1 VRKKRVFKRK
11 VIVSETR
18 SDVMVESGIM
28 RSAAF
33 LAAFLAACFFITGTN
48 ASPTDQVPP
57 SPTHQKLQNDT
68 SAKIQNDTSAKLS
81 ELPSADLQA
90 ADPTEEREAYIP
102 GVNTKHSWNPW
113 CLINPIFCIL
123 GRNRRDSEA
132 VRADDSNDVMAIK
145 RQKGVAKPKGV
156 FKLICK
162 LFPKILPCKLLGR
175 NRRDFEAV
183 RADDS
188 LPASSTHDIQGP
200 KLRMNYGEEEGER
213 ADAGNDAMAIRRQK
227 GVGEGLIKLICK
239 VSPGI
244 WPCKFLGR
252 NRRVSEAVRADDS
265 LPASSSSTHD
275 IQGPK
280 LRMSYSEVKG
290 ERVDAGD
297 DVMAIK
303 RQKRSIIKWA
313 KQICKFFPT
322 FWPCKFLGRHH
333 MDTDTDTDTDTDMA
347 VVPVNPSPSNDIEV
361 PDFKMGNAESDVP
374 PSPY

>member
-1 VRKKRVFKRK
+1 VTKKRVFKRK
-11 VIVSETR
+11 AIVSETR

-33 LAAFLAACFFITGTN
+33 LAAFLAACFFITGAN

-57 SPTHQKLQNDT
+57 SPTHQKLQNDTPAQIQNDT

-90 ADPTEEREAYIP
+90 ADPTEGREAYIP
-102 GVNTKHSWNPW
+102 GVNTKQLWNPL
-113 CLINPIFCIL
+113 CLINPMFCRL
-123 GRNRRDSEA
+123 KRLNRRDSEA

-162 LFPKILPCKLLGR
+162 LFPKFLPCKLLGR
-175 NRRDFEAV
+175 NRRDFEAL

-188 LPASSTHDIQGP
+188 LPASSSSTHDIQGP

-213 ADAGNDAMAIRRQK
+213 ADAG
-227 GVGEGLIKLICK
+227 
-239 VSPGI
+239 
-244 WPCKFLGR
+244 
-252 NRRVSEAVRADDS
+252 
-265 LPASSSSTHD
+265 
-275 IQGPK
+275 
-280 LRMSYSEVKG
+280 
-290 ERVDAGD
+290 D

-303 RQKRSIIKWA
+303 RQKRSIIKWV

-347 VVPVNPSPSNDIEV
+347 VVPVNPSPSNDIEG
-361 PDFKMGNAESDVP
+361 PKLRMSHGEEEGKRADAGDDVMAIKRQKGFTQGFIWGAKL
-374 PSPY
+374 YCKLFGC

>member
-162 LFPKILPCKLLGR
+162 LFPKLLPCKLLGR
-175 NRRDFEAV
+175 NRRDF
-183 RADDS
+183 
-188 LPASSTHDIQGP
+188 
-200 KLRMNYGEEEGER
+200 
-213 ADAGNDAMAIRRQK
+213 
-227 GVGEGLIKLICK
+227 
-239 VSPGI
+239 
-244 WPCKFLGR
+244 
-252 NRRVSEAVRADDS
+252 EAVRADDS